1 MSRRTAQTTQTT
13 DNTQEVQDVQTTQ
26 EGQEAQT
33 VPESQESG
41 EAAEM
46 PQIDES
52 VLKAYLEAQGL
63 ELRKKGERK
72 PRQIRMTSKQAA
84 FVRALQDVPEG
95 EPQDIAALALSAGA
109 TATSH
114 GFVFRMLEHG
124 YLELRITEHGLK
136 SLPDASTET
145 PDESETPEEGETPE
159 S

>member
-13 DNTQEVQDVQTTQ
+13 ENTQEVQDVQTTQ

-33 VPESQESG
+33 TQEPQEGQDTQVPE
-41 EAAEM
+41 
-46 PQIDES
+46 IDPE
-52 VLKAYLEAQGL
+52 VLQAYLASQGL

-84 FVRALQDVPEG
+84 FVRALDSLPEG
-95 EPQDIAALALSAGA
+95 EDQDVAALALSAGA

-124 YLELRITEHGLK
+124 YLELRVTDKGRAA
-136 SLPDASTET
+136 LPAEGE
-145 PDESETPEEGETPE
+145 ESEESQESEE